1 MGSPLFGLSEELELE
16 NSLIELVKIFEGKV
30 FIIANVLIFLLKV
43 FNIIT
48 FYQFF
53 SLFICYVFWLNCS
66 VMYNRYNR
74 YNYYRNEKKIS
85 KMD

>member
-1 MGSPLFGLSEELELE
+1 MGSPLFGLSEELEFE
-16 NSLIELVKIFEGKV
+16 NSFVELVKTIEGKI
-30 FIIANVLIFLLKV
+30 FIIANIVIFLLKV
-43 FNIIT
+43 CNIIT

-66 VMYNRYNR
+66 VMYNRYNYDR
-74 YNYYRNEKKIS
+74 IEKKIS

>member
-16 NSLIELVKIFEGKV
+16 NSLVELVTTIEGKI
-30 FIIANVLIFLLKV
+30 FIIANFVIFLLKV
-43 FNIIT
+43 CNIIT

-66 VMYNRYNR
+66 AMYNRYNYDR
-74 YNYYRNEKKIS
+74 IEKKIS